1 MQIKKTLLIV
11 FSVSILATST
21 ALTKSPVRIETKKV
35 RKIVQIKKSK
45 KADMRKKA
53 ISVDG
58 KRNIIIGTATLVKK
72 DR

>member
-1 MQIKKTLLIV
+1 MQIEKILLIV

-21 ALTKSPVRIETKKV
+21 ALAKSPVRIETEKA

-45 KADMRKKA
+45 KADMQKKA
-53 ISVDG
+53 ISIDG
-58 KRNIIIGTATLVKK
+58 KRNVIIGTATLVKK